1 MIKRL
6 LRWTLYTIGLVLILV
21 IGAALFLQ
29 TAPGKRLLA
38 DQLSSHLSTPD
49 AGFEIA
55 TIEGWIPLDMRI
67 GSFQLSD
74 RDGLWLKADG
84 VTFDWSPSALLSGRV
99 QIDDIGTERIEVI
112 RPPRSDDIAEP
123 PSDEPF
129 RLPELPTSLPPIV
142 VERLAVPEILLGPE
156 VLGQAASLGLEGSLR
171 ANDSGDRIEATL
183 DLQRTDEKTA
193 FAKFEADA
201 GLNPPILD
209 LALHVGESGGVIAD
223 LLDRP
228 EMGDVT
234 LSLEGKGPLE
244 NWAGKL
250 KADAGGLALAEAD
263 LGLALVEQPRLT
275 LDGILQP
282 APGSLPDDI
291 ALLIGEEF
299 SLDLDVI
306 QTRAQAL
313 DLRKAAIAIHLGSAD
328 AAGSVNFDNGDLAL
342 QTHLAVPD
350 LAPLGPLADATIVGG
365 AKAEL
370 DLTGTLSAPK
380 GKLDLQIDSPAFEDK
395 SADRIVT
402 TVDWIA
408 TAPLSSDQPAFDV
421 VIDGQADGLAL
432 SETVLPD
439 PDIAWNAKL
448 AVPLEGEI
456 GIENATLNTAGSSL
470 TGTGAIDPT
479 TLEGMIDLA
488 LNAPSL
494 KRLALP
500 YGQPIDGKALI
511 KAAIRL
517 ADQAQ
522 TIAVDLDTDLEDL
535 SNLPPGASE
544 LLGKQASI
552 QAKATLDPSKTLSL
566 ETLTIDGTH
575 IGLNGEATLKLDQQ
589 DIAGQVN
596 VVLPDLTA
604 LGPLAP
610 DGTKGGVDLKADLGG
625 SLEAPLVD
633 LRLQGR
639 DLVLAGEPIT
649 ALDITMAGHDL
660 IAAPNGD
667 LRIDLTARKTP
678 ATLTLDYR
686 LADDTLNL
694 DAIDLKA
701 PETEIQGA
709 LAILLNETLID
720 GTLEGQVANLGA
732 LEPLLQQKL
741 GGSLGL
747 TATLTPDGISQNAGL
762 IAQIR
767 DVQAD
772 FGKVK
777 TLNLDA
783 SIADATAQLLID
795 AKASLT
801 GFEQGTTKIDALTLT
816 ASGNDGALDLE
827 FGTAGEVIE
836 KTLELSGKGA
846 ARFED
851 GFTLGIES
859 LNGAFAGEPLRLES
873 PLAFQQA
880 GEDIWLSDLDLR
892 LGEASITGNVEIGE
906 TAALGKINL
915 KSLPLRWSEVFGGPP
930 MTGDAQADIDLSGS
944 VTNPKVVAALNIEG
958 QLVDGVAGGDLPLDI
973 ALNALLDQGR
983 LAADLKGSGLTQ
995 KPITATANLPAR
1007 LALRPFS
1014 FDMPEDGK
1022 LDGRIDAELLLA
1034 RLADLLALDDQ
1045 TLKGT
1050 LFANIALGGTIGDPK
1065 VEGPVTV
1072 EGGGYENGSTG
1083 TDFRDLT
1090 LNAITSSKRVE
1101 LVELAARTGK
1111 KRGTI
1116 ATKGWLELDAEGHFP
1131 LSVTLNL
1138 DDARLVN
1145 RDDADARVSGEIA
1158 MTGSLNEAKVEG
1170 ELTVNRAEISLP
1182 DGGGPN
1188 LPEIEVTEVGG
1199 RIVNPAEEEEE
1210 EKEKPFD
1217 PVLDLGV
1224 KLPNKIYV
1232 RGRGLDSE
1240 WQGDLQIT
1248 GRASDP
1254 AVVGNLNVKRG
1265 HFDFLDKR
1273 FALERGEITFS
1284 GSTPPNPILAIEAR
1298 NEDDD
1303 FTAIIKLNG
1312 PADDP
1317 KLLLSSEPVL
1327 PDDEVLARLLFN
1339 RQLSQIGPIEAG
1351 KLAIAANK
1359 LRSGGG
1365 GFDVFGE
1372 IRNVLKIDT
1381 LDVVSDEEG
1390 ENLVK
1395 AGKYLD
1401 DDVYVEFE
1409 KGTGDDTGRARVEIE
1424 VLPNIAIEA
1433 ETSENADTGV
1443 GVKWKLDY

>member
-1 MIKRL
+1 
-6 LRWTLYTIGLVLILV
+6 
-21 IGAALFLQ
+21 
-29 TAPGKRLLA
+29 
-38 DQLSSHLSTPD
+38 
-49 AGFEIA
+49 
-55 TIEGWIPLDMRI
+55 
-67 GSFQLSD
+67 
-74 RDGLWLKADG
+74 
-84 VTFDWSPSALLSGRV
+84 
-99 QIDDIGTERIEVI
+99 
-112 RPPRSDDIAEP
+112 
-123 PSDEPF
+123 
-129 RLPELPTSLPPIV
+129 
-142 VERLAVPEILLGPE
+142 
-156 VLGQAASLGLEGSLR
+156 
-171 ANDSGDRIEATL
+171 
-183 DLQRTDEKTA
+183 
-193 FAKFEADA
+193 
-201 GLNPPILD
+201 
-209 LALHVGESGGVIAD
+209 
-223 LLDRP
+223 
-228 EMGDVT
+228 
-234 LSLEGKGPLE
+234 
-244 NWAGKL
+244 
-250 KADAGGLALAEAD
+250 
-263 LGLALVEQPRLT
+263 
-275 LDGILQP
+275 
-282 APGSLPDDI
+282 
-291 ALLIGEEF
+291 
-299 SLDLDVI
+299 
-306 QTRAQAL
+306 
-313 DLRKAAIAIHLGSAD
+313 
-328 AAGSVNFDNGDLAL
+328 
-342 QTHLAVPD
+342 
-350 LAPLGPLADATIVGG
+350 
-365 AKAEL
+365 
-370 DLTGTLSAPK
+370 
-380 GKLDLQIDSPAFEDK
+380 
-395 SADRIVT
+395 
-402 TVDWIA
+402 
-408 TAPLSSDQPAFDV
+408 
-421 VIDGQADGLAL
+421 
-432 SETVLPD
+432 
-439 PDIAWNAKL
+439 
-448 AVPLEGEI
+448 
-456 GIENATLNTAGSSL
+456 
-470 TGTGAIDPT
+470 
-479 TLEGMIDLA
+479 
-488 LNAPSL
+488 
-494 KRLALP
+494 
-500 YGQPIDGKALI
+500 
-511 KAAIRL
+511 
-517 ADQAQ
+517 
-522 TIAVDLDTDLEDL
+522 
-535 SNLPPGASE
+535 
-544 LLGKQASI
+544 
-552 QAKATLDPSKTLSL
+552 
-566 ETLTIDGTH
+566 
-575 IGLNGEATLKLDQQ
+575 
-589 DIAGQVN
+589 
-596 VVLPDLTA
+596 
-604 LGPLAP
+604 
-610 DGTKGGVDLKADLGG
+610 
-625 SLEAPLVD
+625 
-633 LRLQGR
+633 
-639 DLVLAGEPIT
+639 
-649 ALDITMAGHDL
+649 
-660 IAAPNGD
+660 
-667 LRIDLTARKTP
+667 
-678 ATLTLDYR
+678 
-686 LADDTLNL
+686 
-694 DAIDLKA
+694 
-701 PETEIQGA
+701 
-709 LAILLNETLID
+709 
-720 GTLEGQVANLGA
+720 
-732 LEPLLQQKL
+732 
-741 GGSLGL
+741 
-747 TATLTPDGISQNAGL
+747 
-762 IAQIR
+762 
-767 DVQAD
+767 
-772 FGKVK
+772 
-777 TLNLDA
+777 
-783 SIADATAQLLID
+783 
-795 AKASLT
+795 
-801 GFEQGTTKIDALTLT
+801 
-816 ASGNDGALDLE
+816 
-827 FGTAGEVIE
+827 
-836 KTLELSGKGA
+836 
-846 ARFED
+846 
-851 GFTLGIES
+851 
-859 LNGAFAGEPLRLES
+859 
-873 PLAFQQA
+873 
-880 GEDIWLSDLDLR
+880 
-892 LGEASITGNVEIGE
+892 
-906 TAALGKINL
+906 
-915 KSLPLRWSEVFGGPP
+915 
-930 MTGDAQADIDLSGS
+930 
-944 VTNPKVVAALNIEG
+944 
-958 QLVDGVAGGDLPLDI
+958 
-973 ALNALLDQGR
+973 
-983 LAADLKGSGLTQ
+983 
-995 KPITATANLPAR
+995 
-1007 LALRPFS
+1007 
-1014 FDMPEDGK
+1014 MPEDGK